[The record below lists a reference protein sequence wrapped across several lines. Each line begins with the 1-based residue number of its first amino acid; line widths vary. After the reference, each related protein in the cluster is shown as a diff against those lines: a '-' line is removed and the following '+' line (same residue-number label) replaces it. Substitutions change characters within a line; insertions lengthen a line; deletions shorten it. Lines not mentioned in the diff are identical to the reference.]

1 MLALKEKC
9 RISDNELDEAKKKLI
24 SAECSLNDMSRTG
37 IALDQNEVVQ
47 VMVII
52 GFLRIRSAQVPLAQ
66 MIPSLILTFYKL
78 QSCLIS
84 SFSTSTLSLSYNHL

>member
-47 VMVII
+47 VMVIMW
-52 GFLRIRSAQVPLAQ
+52 IRTQKC
-66 MIPSLILTFYKL
+66 TG
-78 QSCLIS
+78 
-84 SFSTSTLSLSYNHL
+84 TLSSDFPFPWS

>member
-47 VMVII
+47 VMVIMWI
-52 GFLRIRSAQVPLAQ
+52 RTQKCTGTLGSDDPFPNLNFLQITIMSYFFL
-66 MIPSLILTFYKL
+66 LNFYP
-78 QSCLIS
+78 
-84 SFSTSTLSLSYNHL
+84 